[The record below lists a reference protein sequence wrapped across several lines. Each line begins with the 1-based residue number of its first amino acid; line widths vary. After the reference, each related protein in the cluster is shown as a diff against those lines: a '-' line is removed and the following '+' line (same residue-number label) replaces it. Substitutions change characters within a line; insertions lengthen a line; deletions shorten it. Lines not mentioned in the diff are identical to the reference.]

1 MSSSETRRHDASLWA
16 CCVAAWQ
23 VPCPSPHSWTE
34 VHGLTQL
41 TCVCSLPDGYFRGM
55 VGATEE
61 LLWAFS
67 PSFARGNLLE
77 PQELWAA
84 TSQHP
89 PDLKLLFHTLRPSAP
104 LLPKARESVSPFTET
119 PASVSC
125 PPYLHFMTLP
135 LSGLSKPPQVFASC
149 HLICSIPAL
158 LLPLSPVTLAP
169 CLCFWGIPPL
179 ASLSLTSGL
188 HVELI
193 EEWPSS
199 RGLCTQPWGQR
210 WGEFGPSLLL

>member
-1 MSSSETRRHDASLWA
+1 MSAHRLMVTSGGWWE
-16 CCVAAWQ
+16 
-23 VPCPSPHSWTE
+23 PS
-34 VHGLTQL
+34 
-41 TCVCSLPDGYFRGM
+41 
-55 VGATEE
+55 EE
-61 LLWAFS
+61 LLWASS

-84 TSQHP
+84 ASQLP
-89 PDLKLLFHTLRPSAP
+89 PDLKLLFHTLPPSAP
-104 LLPKARESVSPFTET
+104 LLPKASESVSPFTET

-125 PPYLHFMTLP
+125 LPYLHFMTLP

-149 HLICSIPAL
+149 HLICSVPAL
-158 LLPLSPVTLAP
+158 LLPPSPITLSP

-193 EEWPSS
+193 EEWQVPEACVPSPGG
-199 RGLCTQPWGQR
+199 RGG
-210 WGEFGPSLLL
+210 GEFGPSLLL